1 MVDGMFQ
8 PMASDDS
15 LLKGTPALCDLPE
28 IDLQR
33 WTMVTVIISGK
44 TIDVYVDG
52 KLTRSCAT
60 PSYFKVDPTEDL
72 SIKICDRGGFDGYIG
87 NTSIANYS
95 MNPDEIYRTYL
106 SGPSGVSLDLFSWLA
121 SLLKGAKIV

>member
-1 MVDGMFQ
+1 
-8 PMASDDS
+8 MASDDS

-44 TIDVYVDG
+44 IIDIYVDG

-60 PSYFKVDPTEDL
+60 PSYFKVDPTKDVN
-72 SIKICDRGGFDGYIG
+72 IKICERGGFDGYIG
-87 NTSIANYS
+87 NTSVANYS

-121 SLLKGAKIV
+121 SILKGAKVL